1 MYFKTWFVPV
11 FDRFVWF
18 AKVLQENLKK
28 LGNHTF
34 LDNCILVLRIFSF
47 AKEYSFSG
55 ISSFIKVDQHK
66 ICCPTIYISTIFDD
80 IIVFSCRSPCEKY
93 VSLDLPYFLKM
104 PKGQEVAPIGLTTW
118 SASRDYSIKKIRA
131 YTTFRFHPVAPGLS
145 FNIPL
150 LAQSIFHPLMSLAF

>member
-1 MYFKTWFVPV
+1 MYFKTCFVPI

-18 AKVLQENLKK
+18 AKLLQENLKK
-28 LGNHTF
+28 SGNHTF
-34 LDNCILVLRIFSF
+34 LDNCILVLRILSYT
-47 AKEYSFSG
+47 KEYSFSG
-55 ISSFIKVDQHK
+55 ISSFIKVDHRK

-80 IIVFSCRSPCEKY
+80 IIVFSYKSPREKY

-118 SASRDYSIKKIRA
+118 STRLIA

-150 LAQSIFHPLMSLAF
+150 LAQSIFHPVMSLAF

>member
-1 MYFKTWFVPV
+1 MCFKTCCVTI

-28 LGNHTF
+28 SGNHTF
-34 LDNCILVLRIFSF
+34 LDNSILVLRILSCL
-47 AKEYSFSG
+47 KKYSFSG

-66 ICCPTIYISTIFDD
+66 ICCPAIYISTIFDD
-80 IIVFSCRSPCEKY
+80 IIVFSHRSPSEKY

-118 SASRDYSIKKIRA
+118 SPSRDYSIKKIHA
-131 YTTFRFHPVAPGLS
+131 YTTFRFHPVVPGLS

-150 LAQSIFHPLMSLAF
+150 LAQSIFHPVMSLAF